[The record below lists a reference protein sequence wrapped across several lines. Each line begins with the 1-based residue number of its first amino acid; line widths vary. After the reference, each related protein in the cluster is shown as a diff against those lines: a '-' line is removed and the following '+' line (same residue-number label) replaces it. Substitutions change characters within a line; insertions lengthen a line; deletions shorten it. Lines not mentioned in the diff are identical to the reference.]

1 MAKPT
6 TTRQASKAFN
16 RTGLLS
22 AIAASTMLK
31 PSRCPIE
38 ELDADILVRRLTI
51 AERDQYFVD
60 MAEVRAKKGA
70 AGNGNTEAFIYAAAN
85 EDNSPMFTLDDYD
98 VVKSLP
104 AELVLAALHEFNVI
118 NRFIVKLP
126 DKKLEG
132 DQPQEDEDLKN
143 S

>member
-6 TTRQASKAFN
+6 TTRRKTNAFDK
-16 RTGLLS
+16 TALLA
-22 AIAASTMLK
+22 AIGASTLLK

-38 ELDADILVRRLTI
+38 ALDADILVRRLTI
-51 AERDQYFVD
+51 AERDQYFAD
-60 MAEVRAKKGA
+60 MAEIRTKQGA

-85 EDNSPMFTLDDYD
+85 EDNSPMFTLEDYD

-104 AELVLAALHEFNVI
+104 AELVLAAIHEFNVI

>member
-6 TTRQASKAFN
+6 PTRRKTNAFDKTALLAAIGASA
-16 RTGLLS
+16 
-22 AIAASTMLK
+22 MLK

-51 AERDQYFVD
+51 AERDQYFAD

-118 NRFIVKLP
+118 NRFIVKAP
-126 DKKLEG
+126 DKKADDKE
-132 DQPQEDEDLKN
+132 PEDEDLKN